1 MTSRWTS
8 LFVLSIAA
16 LSFVGCGQ
24 VTPPETAQTLALDQG
39 SNDEFETYK
48 NERFSTALNNIFDN
62 ASDANTGWSVS
73 IRAYGPKGQK
83 LSLYTQNAL
92 RAVKPA
98 STMKILT
105 SWTAF
110 QNIPS
115 ASEIGSSK
123 YSYIREMMK
132 YSDNAMAET
141 VLGWCGGVA
150 SSYTMLTKFGIS
162 KSARLNIADGSGLSY
177 DNRLAAQDLVQILSG
192 IRATPK
198 MKAFR
203 SLLPV
208 GGVDG
213 TLSSRLG
220 NINGTIAAKTGTLI
234 NDPTA
239 ALAGYGDSKTGWQI
253 VFAMLGDSVP
263 SVDSGRAAID
273 AALMEVINT
282 LNYLPASSSAVA
294 AK

>member
-8 LFVLSIAA
+8 LIVFSLTA
-16 LSFVGCGQ
+16 LSFVGCGPVSVQ
-24 VTPPETAQTLALDQG
+24 DLSTAQSVTPDAE
-39 SNDEFETYK
+39 DEFEPYK
-48 NERFSTALNNIFDN
+48 NERFTSALNEIFDRG
-62 ASDANTGWSVS
+62 SDTNTRWSVS
-73 IRAYGPKGQK
+73 IRAYGPRGQK
-83 LSLYTQNAL
+83 LSLYRQEES

-110 QNIPS
+110 QKIPQ
-115 ASEIGSSK
+115 ASEIGSQK

-132 YSDNAMAET
+132 YSDNYMADT
-141 VLGWCGGVA
+141 VLGWCGGVSA
-150 SSYTMLTKFGIS
+150 GYDMLTNFGIQ
-162 KSARLNIADGSGLSY
+162 KSAQLRMADGSGLSY

-192 IRATPK
+192 IRSTAK

-213 TLSSRLG
+213 TLAGRLG
-220 NINGTIAAKTGTLI
+220 HINGTIAAKTGTLTT
-234 NDPTA
+234 DPTT
-239 ALAGYGDSKTGWQI
+239 ALAGYGDSKTGWQV
-253 VFAMLGDSVP
+253 VFAILGDSVP
-263 SVDSGRAAID
+263 SVDTGRASID
-273 AALMEVINT
+273 AALTEVIGT
-282 LNYLPASSSAVA
+282 LNYLPSSSSDVA